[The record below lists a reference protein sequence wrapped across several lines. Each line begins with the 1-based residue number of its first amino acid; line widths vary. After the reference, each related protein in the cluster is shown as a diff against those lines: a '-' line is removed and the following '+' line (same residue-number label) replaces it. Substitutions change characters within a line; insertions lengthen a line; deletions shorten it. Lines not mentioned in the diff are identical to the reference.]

1 MEGWSFAGFVMNLL
15 HQVET
20 AKRLGIDPYDV
31 LTKIAER
38 VRPGADGLLFHPY
51 LAGERAPLWNPDV
64 RGSFFGLTMSHK
76 KEHMIRAAL
85 EGVIYNLYTVFLA
98 LTECMDGPV
107 TRIQATGGFARS
119 DVWRQMMSDIFASE
133 VVVPKSYESSCLGA
147 CILGLYA
154 TGKIDSFE
162 IVSEMVGSTYKHTP
176 KEEATKEY
184 RQLLP
189 IFINLSRA
197 LEDDYTRIANYQRN
211 LIK

>member
-1 MEGWSFAGFVMNLL
+1 MVLRWIRDELASSE
-15 HQVET
+15 VET

-154 TGKIDSFE
+154 TGKLILLKSFPKWLVVPTN
-162 IVSEMVGSTYKHTP
+162 IHRKKKQQKNTDNYCLYLLTYQG
-176 KEEATKEY
+176 
-184 RQLLP
+184 R
-189 IFINLSRA
+189 
-197 LEDDYTRIANYQRN
+197 
-211 LIK
+211 

>member
-1 MEGWSFAGFVMNLL
+1 MVLRWIRDELASSE
-15 HQVET
+15 VET

-119 DVWRQMMSDIFASE
+119 DVWRQMMSDILHL
-133 VVVPKSYESSCLGA
+133 KSL
-147 CILGLYA
+147 
-154 TGKIDSFE
+154 FQR
-162 IVSEMVGSTYKHTP
+162 
-176 KEEATKEY
+176 ATK
-184 RQLLP
+184 
-189 IFINLSRA
+189 A
-197 LEDDYTRIANYQRN
+197 LV
-211 LIK
+211 